1 MFEDITEAKIAKANK
16 ILEDGKVVIEKISD
30 SEEKSDLD
38 IQVNLIGKHGRKS
51 QSHEIAKRVRPR
63 LKLIVDR
70 YNARMK
76 IKGDL
81 NVDEENEAYQAIR
94 EIVLNKY
101 PQLLNFL
108 DDVTITKKGKLD
120 TWTMGFRY
128 VLQIGIAF

>member
-1 MFEDITEAKIAKANK
+1 
-16 ILEDGKVVIEKISD
+16 
-30 SEEKSDLD
+30 
-38 IQVNLIGKHGRKS
+38 
-51 QSHEIAKRVRPR
+51 
-63 LKLIVDR
+63 
-70 YNARMK
+70 MK